1 MSIEKENKNNFVQER
16 LDSLYEIDCKIVS
29 LLDNMSSLFQTY
41 STSKSSDNDLSEQK
55 DQMKA
60 QTKTI
65 YNAISNV
72 AIGLRKEV
80 RIMDENIGVYNK
92 NKDGVMI
99 LPISVDQKNT
109 TLGKKKLND
118 EIKELN
124 TIVTREQTENS
135 MNVTN
140 LEAKTKQETNSNS
153 EDLEKEK
160 QENIGAIE
168 TKEELNEN
176 EAEDF
181 DMIA

>member
-41 STSKSSDNDLSEQK
+41 STPKSSDNDLTEQK

-80 RIMDENIGVYNK
+80 KIMDENIGVYNK

-109 TLGKKKLND
+109 TLGTRKLND

-124 TIVTREQTENS
+124 TIVTREETEDA
-135 MNVTN
+135 MNDAHLGAT
-140 LEAKTKQETNSNS
+140 TKEETNIKN
-153 EDLEKEK
+153 EDLEKVK
-160 QENIGAIE
+160 QENITATE
-168 TKEELNEN
+168 MKEQPNEN
-176 EAEDF
+176 EDEDF

>member
-1 MSIEKENKNNFVQER
+1 MSMEQKNKNYFVQER

-41 STSKSSDNDLSEQK
+41 STPQSNDNDLAEQK
-55 DQMKA
+55 EQLKS

-80 RIMDENIGVYNK
+80 KIMDENIGVYNK

-109 TLGKKKLND
+109 TLGKQKLKD

-124 TIVTREQTENS
+124 TILSGEKDKEEETKTLILDKEDNITE
-135 MNVTN
+135 
-140 LEAKTKQETNSNS
+140 
-153 EDLEKEK
+153 
-160 QENIGAIE
+160 IE
-168 TKEELNEN
+168 TKKEPNEN
-176 EAEDF
+176 EDEDF

>member
-1 MSIEKENKNNFVQER
+1 MSIEQENKDNFVQER

-41 STSKSSDNDLSEQK
+41 STPKSSDNDLSEQK
-55 DQMKA
+55 EQLKA

-65 YNAISNV
+65 YNTISNV

-80 RIMDENIGVYNK
+80 KIMDENIGVYNK

-109 TLGKKKLND
+109 TLGKTKLKDEIRELSTIVSGEKDKLND
-118 EIKELN
+118 G
-124 TIVTREQTENS
+124 
-135 MNVTN
+135 
-140 LEAKTKQETNSNS
+140 KQEAIPKKETNTES
-153 EDLEKEK
+153 LEKEK
-160 QENIGAIE
+160 QDNIIDIE
-168 TKEELNEN
+168 TKKEPNEN
-176 EAEDF
+176 EDEDF

>member
-1 MSIEKENKNNFVQER
+1 MEQKNKNYFVQER

-41 STSKSSDNDLSEQK
+41 STPQSNDNDLAEQK
-55 DQMKA
+55 EQLKS

-80 RIMDENIGVYNK
+80 KIMDENIGVYNK

-109 TLGKKKLND
+109 TLGKQKLKD

-124 TIVTREQTENS
+124 TILSGEKDKEEETKTLILDKEDNITE
-135 MNVTN
+135 
-140 LEAKTKQETNSNS
+140 
-153 EDLEKEK
+153 
-160 QENIGAIE
+160 IE
-168 TKEELNEN
+168 TKKEPNEN
-176 EAEDF
+176 EDEDF

>member
-41 STSKSSDNDLSEQK
+41 STPKSSDNDLTEQK

-60 QTKTI
+60 QTKNI

-80 RIMDENIGVYNK
+80 KIMDENIGVYNK
-92 NKDGVMI
+92 NKDGIMI

-109 TLGKKKLND
+109 TLGTKKLND

-124 TIVTREQTENS
+124 TVVTGEETEDA
-135 MNVTN
+135 MNDTN
-140 LEAKTKQETNSNS
+140 MEATTKQETNINN
-153 EDLEKEK
+153 EDPEKEK
-160 QENIGAIE
+160 QENITAIE
-168 TKEELNEN
+168 TKEEPKEN
-176 EAEDF
+176 EDEDF

>member
-29 LLDNMSSLFQTY
+29 LLDNMSSLIQTY
-41 STSKSSDNDLSEQK
+41 STPKSSDNDLTEQK
-55 DQMKA
+55 DQMKV

-80 RIMDENIGVYNK
+80 KIMDENIGVYNK

-109 TLGKKKLND
+109 TLGTKKLND
-118 EIKELN
+118 EITELN
-124 TIVTREQTENS
+124 TIVTGEETEDAMDGTNREA
-135 MNVTN
+135 TN
-140 LEAKTKQETNSNS
+140 QETNIIN
-153 EDLEKEK
+153 EDSEKEK
-160 QENIGAIE
+160 QENIIAIE
-168 TKEELNEN
+168 TKEEPNEN
-176 EAEDF
+176 EDEDF